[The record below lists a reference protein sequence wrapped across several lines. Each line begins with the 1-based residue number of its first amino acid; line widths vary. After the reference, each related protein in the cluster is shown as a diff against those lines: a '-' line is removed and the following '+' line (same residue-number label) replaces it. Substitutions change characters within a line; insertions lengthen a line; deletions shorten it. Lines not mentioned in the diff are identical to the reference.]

1 MINSVTVTNHF
12 GDSIKLELRAP
23 ETSGFLVQRIDGLG
37 PSSATVNTTDL
48 ATIDGSLFNSAKA
61 NSRNIVF
68 DLKLLAAP
76 TIEATRQRTY
86 KYFPIKKQVALLV
99 ETDTRSFG
107 VIGYVESNEPNIF
120 SKRETTQISIICPN
134 PYFYG
139 TVQEVLIGGI
149 TNLFTFPFSN
159 ESLDTDI
166 LDFGTINT
174 AQQTNI
180 VYEGDNDTGFIIGV
194 LAKGNIEDLVIYNAA
209 TQAFIKIDTTKL
221 ATLTGLGI
229 TTGDEIIISTVKGNK
244 YISLIR
250 AGETINILN
259 ALDLESTWLE
269 LVRGTNVIAYAASY
283 GEDDVEI
290 KIQYQTLYEGV

>member
-12 GDSIKLELRAP
+12 GDSIKLELRSP
-23 ETSGFLVQRIDGLG
+23 QTTGLLVQRIEGLG

-68 DLKLLAAP
+68 DLKLMAAS
-76 TIEATRQRTY
+76 TIEETRQRTY
-86 KYFPIKKQVALLV
+86 KYFPIKKQVTLLV
-99 ETDTRSFG
+99 ETDARSFG
-107 VIGYVESNEPNIF
+107 VIGYVESNEPKIF

-139 TVQEVLIGGI
+139 TIQEIGIGGV

-159 ESLDTDI
+159 ESLDTDT
-166 LDFGTINT
+166 LELGAINT

-180 VYEGDNDTGFIIGV
+180 IYEGDNDTGFVIDV
-194 LAKGNIEDLVIYNAA
+194 LATGNVEDLVIYNSG
-209 TQAFIKIDTTKL
+209 TRGVIKIDTTKL
-221 ATLTGLGI
+221 AALTGLGI
-229 TTGDEIIISTVKGNK
+229 IAGDEIIISTVKGDK
-244 YISLIR
+244 YIRLIR
-250 AGETINILN
+250 DGITTNILN

-269 LVRGTNVIAYAASY
+269 LVRGDNVIAYAASY
-283 GEDDVEI
+283 GEDDVEV